1 MEILK
6 RWKVECPKTERDV
19 YLTFSII
26 ETTTLD
32 SPQRE
37 GIVGL
42 LQNCSLCAE
51 AGLTVCAN
59 CPRAAELINLPV
71 NIK

>member
-6 RWKVECPKTERDV
+6 RWKVECPKVAHDV

-32 SPQRE
+32 SVRRE
-37 GIVGL
+37 GIIGRL
-42 LQNCSLCAE
+42 KNCSLCAE
-51 AGLTVCAN
+51 AGVAVCSDCKIAAN
-59 CPRAAELINLPV
+59 FNNQPV
-71 NIK
+71 NLK

>member
-6 RWKVECPKTERDV
+6 HWKVECPKVAHDV

-32 SPQRE
+32 SVRRE
-37 GIVGL
+37 GIIGRL
-42 LQNCSLCAE
+42 KNCSLCTE
-51 AGLTVCAN
+51 AGIAVCNNCRTAAN
-59 CPRAAELINLPV
+59 LNNLSV
-71 NIK
+71 SLE